1 MTNMIDQNDS
11 YNVASKQRILLSMMV
26 DFHEFCMQHDIN
38 YSIIGGTL
46 LGAIRDKGFIP
57 WDDDIDILMDRPNFE
72 QLQGESGSL
81 GKYVLREV
89 LWVYK
94 IVDKDTDKKTGIK
107 EDTPVLDIFIVDR
120 IPSRKKK
127 IKVLGL
133 KILQGM
139 MKTTKNTKKDISMAY
154 KIALAVTGGFG
165 KLFST
170 GRKQKMYTAL
180 SVWGNSETQQPLMI
194 CNDIFQSLGCEY
206 DSKLMDE
213 YENVFFENRELMAI
227 KNLDNYLREQYG
239 DYMTPVRTEH

>member
-1 MTNMIDQNDS
+1 MIDINDQ
-11 YNVASKQRILLSMMV
+11 YNVAEKQRVLLSMMV
-26 DFHEFCMQHDIN
+26 DFHNFCVKHGIA

-57 WDDDIDILMDRPNFE
+57 WDDDMDILMDRQNFE
-72 QLQGESGSL
+72 KLQKESGNL
-81 GKYVLREV
+81 EKYYLREV

-94 IVDKDTDKKTGIK
+94 IVDKEIDEKTGIK

-120 IPSRKKK
+120 IPSGKKS

-133 KILQGM
+133 KVLQGM
-139 MKTTKNTKKDISMAY
+139 MKTRTNTKKDFSAAY
-154 KIALAVTGGFG
+154 RIALAVTGGLG

-170 GRKQKMYTAL
+170 ERKQKMYTNL
-180 SVWGNSETQQPLMI
+180 SVWGNKETDQPLMI

-206 DSKLMDE
+206 DPKLMDE
-213 YENVFFENRELMAI
+213 YTIIDFEGTELMAI
-227 KNLDNYLREQYG
+227 KKWDNYLREQYG